1 MAFLFLETKSVTKT
15 PVSLIVTIPQ
25 RCSSQAI
32 KKHLEK
38 LQLLLELLPKSDY
51 QLDKMVLVG
60 PAAVWATKP
69 QAVEQLY
76 EQELSALECWRNMS
90 QALNTLAQNSGCECL
105 VCGQAAGHYG
115 LRDESLRQEQWQLT
129 GYMEVLALLSKA
141 SAEHK
146 VICLNDSTSSEALVG
161 ALGVNGD
168 ALQNAEGQGRCQ
180 KSCDAFYQ
188 AEKNAFLEPAFKPD
202 LRVVFSYPPR
212 GKALSLAA
220 CATANY
226 EGQKQGRC
234 QWQGQDLTLAQRA
247 ENAWSWEQG
256 LNMVINAAELDLKV
270 TAYFID
276 QGGSDEQQQQQGE
289 HKLDVLSHGTL
300 VKQLKQLELYDI
312 QCFFAGQEE
321 QQQHLE
327 KELAPLK
334 LLSLPVELSRV
345 FIQSTTESLLVF

>member
-1 MAFLFLETKSVTKT
+1 MTKSV
-15 PVSLIVTIPQ
+15 SLVVTIPQ
-25 RCSSQAI
+25 RRI
-32 KKHLEK
+32 TKHLEK

-60 PAAVWATKP
+60 PAAVWATNP

-76 EQELSALECWRNMS
+76 EQEQSALECWRNMS

-129 GYMEVLALLSKA
+129 GYMEVLALLHKA

-161 ALGVNGD
+161 ALGVNG
-168 ALQNAEGQGRCQ
+168 AVLQDAEGQECK

>member
-1 MAFLFLETKSVTKT
+1 MTKSV
-15 PVSLIVTIPQ
+15 SLVVTIPQ
-25 RCSSQAI
+25 RGI
-32 KKHLEK
+32 TKHLEK

-60 PAAVWATKP
+60 PAAVWATNP

-76 EQELSALECWRNMS
+76 EQLYEQEQSALECWRNMS

-129 GYMEVLALLSKA
+129 GYMEVLALLHKA
-141 SAEHK
+141 SAEYK
-146 VICLNDSTSSEALVG
+146 VICLNDSTSSEALVW
-161 ALGVNGD
+161 ALGLNGEVP
-168 ALQNAEGQGRCQ
+168 QGKEGLECQ
-180 KSCDAFYQ
+180 KSSDAFYQ
-188 AEKNAFLEPAFKPD
+188 AEKNAFLDPAFKPD
-202 LRVVFSYPPR
+202 LRVVFSYPPH
-212 GKALSLAA
+212 GIPVTLAA
-220 CATANY
+220 GAKANNR
-226 EGQKQGRC
+226 EQQQGLD
-234 QWQGQDLTLAQRA
+234 QGQDPELSLAQRA

-256 LNMVINAAELDLKV
+256 LNMVINAADLDLKV

-276 QGGSDEQQQQQGE
+276 QGGSDEQQQQGE

-312 QCFFAGQEE
+312 QCFFAGQDE